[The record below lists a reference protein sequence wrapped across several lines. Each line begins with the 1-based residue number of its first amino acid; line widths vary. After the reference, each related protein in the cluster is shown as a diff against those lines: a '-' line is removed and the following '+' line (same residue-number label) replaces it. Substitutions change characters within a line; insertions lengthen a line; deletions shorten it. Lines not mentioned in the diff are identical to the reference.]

1 VIAKLLN
8 IIEHGLGRTVKLNW
22 KNTINYNPKFGP
34 NPGDGGKGGINIP
47 AYGEYGGPQTSGP
60 DDPVDALDT
69 LFKAHDLAI
78 GEAMKDGK
86 LLPAELVIPHA
97 ALINGIVGLEET
109 QDGLL
114 VVEETAGTSP
124 AGDAEATIYAG
135 MTIFALTAELAQAG
149 LLYQLETALDPSDPV
164 EFDDVPRVLHDAQE
178 YMEKGLKEAPAA
190 GKGLNGALQLFEK
203 EFAEILGTPD
213 TSLSSGS
220 SDYFF

>member
-1 VIAKLLN
+1 
-8 IIEHGLGRTVKLNW
+8 VKIDW
-22 KNTINYNPKFGP
+22 KQAITFNPKFGSSL
-34 NPGDGGKGGINIP
+34 GDEGKGGIKIP
-47 AYGEYGGPQTSGP
+47 TYGNYGGPKISGP
-60 DDPVDALDT
+60 GDPVDALDT

-114 VVEETAGTSP
+114 VVEKIAGTSP

-135 MTIFALTAELAQAG
+135 MTVFALTAELAQLG
-149 LLYQLETALDPSDPV
+149 LLYQLETALDSSDTL
-164 EFDDVPRVLHDAQE
+164 EFDDVPQALHDAQR
-178 YMEKGLKEAPAA
+178 YMEKGLEEAPDA

-203 EFAEILGTPD
+203 EFVEILGTPD